1 MVIWLKRDSNK
12 AYELY
17 KQTKNEE
24 YMKII
29 IENAHR
35 IARKYIAES
44 RKKKGC
50 VYFMDKEDIDY
61 AVDLGITY
69 ALKTYD
75 HSKSAFS
82 THLFRCVSCKIV
94 NLNKVLTTKNKK
106 EKDIDV
112 LSANYEIQE
121 KDGKPQEIIDLIA
134 YDKCLEEY
142 NQEANYEIK
151 DLINN
156 LTDKNKK
163 IAILLISGY
172 SMAEISKIIGMSVS
186 SVCYRIKNSLKKE
199 LVREEYLI
207 G

>member
-1 MVIWLKRDSNK
+1 MESNK

-17 KQTKNEE
+17 KQTKSEE
-24 YMKII
+24 YIKII
-29 IENAHR
+29 SDNAHG
-35 IARKYIAES
+35 IARKYINEG
-44 RKKKGC
+44 RKKGC
-50 VYFMDKEDIDY
+50 VYFMDEEDIDY
-61 AVDLGITY
+61 AINLGISY
-69 ALKTYD
+69 ALKTFD
-75 HSKSAFS
+75 HSKSKFS
-82 THLFRCVSCKIV
+82 THLFRCVTCRIV
-94 NLNKVLTTKNKK
+94 NINKVLTTKNKR
-106 EKDIDV
+106 EKDIDI
-112 LSANYEIQE
+112 LSANFEMQE
-121 KDGKPQEIIDLIA
+121 KDGKSQKVIDLFT

-142 NQEANYEIK
+142 NQETNYEIK

>member
-1 MVIWLKRDSNK
+1 MESNK

-24 YMKII
+24 YIKII
-29 IENAHR
+29 SDNAHG
-35 IARKYIAES
+35 IARKYINEG
-44 RKKKGC
+44 RKKGC
-50 VYFMDKEDIDY
+50 VYFMDEEDIDY
-61 AVDLGITY
+61 AINIGITY

-75 HSKSAFS
+75 HSKSKFS
-82 THLFRCVSCKIV
+82 THLFRCVTCRIV
-94 NLNKVLTTKNKK
+94 NLNKVLTTKNKR
-106 EKDIDV
+106 EKNIDI
-112 LSANYEIQE
+112 LSANYEMQE
-121 KDGKPQEIIDLIA
+121 KDGKSQEIIDLFT

-142 NQEANYEIK
+142 NQESNYEIK

-163 IAILLISGY
+163 IAVLLISGY

-199 LVREEYLI
+199 LLRGGYYV
-207 G
+207 

>member
-1 MVIWLKRDSNK
+1 MESNK

-17 KQTKNEE
+17 KQTNDEE
-24 YMKII
+24 YIKII
-29 IENAHR
+29 NNNAHG
-35 IARKYIAES
+35 IARKYINEG
-44 RKKKGC
+44 RKKGC
-50 VYFMDKEDIDY
+50 VYFMDEEDIDY
-61 AVDLGITY
+61 AINLGISY
-69 ALKTYD
+69 ALKTFD
-75 HSKSAFS
+75 HSKSKFS
-82 THLFRCVSCKIV
+82 THLFRCVTCRIV
-94 NLNKVLTTKNKK
+94 NINKVLTTKNKR
-106 EKDIDV
+106 EKDVDV
-112 LSANYEIQE
+112 LSANFEIQE

-134 YDKCLEEY
+134 YDKCLDEY

-172 SMAEISKIIGMSVS
+172 SMAEISKIMDMSVS

>member
-1 MVIWLKRDSNK
+1 MKCDSNK

-24 YMKII
+24 YIKII
-29 IENAHR
+29 SDNAHG
-35 IARKYIAES
+35 IARKYINEG
-44 RKKKGC
+44 RKKGC
-50 VYFMDKEDIDY
+50 VYFMDEEDIDY
-61 AVDLGITY
+61 AINLGITY

-75 HSKSAFS
+75 HSKSKFS
-82 THLFRCVSCKIV
+82 THLFRCVTCRIV
-94 NLNKVLTTKNKK
+94 NLNKVLTTKNKR
-106 EKDIDV
+106 EKDIDI
-112 LSANYEIQE
+112 LSANYEMQE
-121 KDGKPQEIIDLIA
+121 KDGKSQEVIDLFT

-142 NQEANYEIK
+142 NQETNYEIK

>member
-1 MVIWLKRDSNK
+1 MKRDSNK

-35 IARKYIAES
+35 IAAKYIAES

-50 VYFMDKEDIDY
+50 VYFMNEEDIDY

-82 THLFRCVSCKIV
+82 THLFRCVACKIV
-94 NLNKVLTTKNKK
+94 NLNKTLTTKNKK
-106 EKDIDV
+106 EKDIDI

-121 KDGKPQEIIDLIA
+121 KDGKPQEIIDLFT
-134 YDKCLEEY
+134 YDKCFGEY
-142 NQEANYEIK
+142 NQEVNYEIK

-199 LVREEYLI
+199 LLRGGYDV
-207 G
+207 

>member
-1 MVIWLKRDSNK
+1 MKHDSNK
-12 AYELY
+12 VYELY

-29 IENAHR
+29 IENAHG
-35 IARKYIAES
+35 IARKYINEG
-44 RKKKGC
+44 RKKGC
-50 VYFMDKEDIDY
+50 VYFMDEEDTDY
-61 AVDLGITY
+61 AINLGVTY

-82 THLFRCVSCKIV
+82 THLFRCVACKIV
-94 NLNKVLTTKNKK
+94 NLNKTLTTKNKK
-106 EKDIDV
+106 EKDIDI

-151 DLINN
+151 DLIKK
-156 LTDKNKK
+156 LKSDKNKK
-163 IAILLISGY
+163 IAILLMSGY
-172 SMAEISKIIGMSVS
+172 SLTEISKIIGISVS
-186 SVCYRIKNSLKKE
+186 SVHYRVNNSLKKE
-199 LVREEYLI
+199 LVREGFLI

>member
-1 MVIWLKRDSNK
+1 MESNK

-17 KQTKNEE
+17 KQTKDEE
-24 YMKII
+24 YIKII
-29 IENAHR
+29 NNNAHG
-35 IARKYIAES
+35 IARKYINEG
-44 RKKKGC
+44 RKKGC
-50 VYFMDKEDIDY
+50 VYFMDEEDIDY
-61 AVDLGITY
+61 AINLGISY
-69 ALKTYD
+69 ALKTFD
-75 HSKSAFS
+75 HSKSKFS
-82 THLFRCVSCKIV
+82 THLFRCVTCRIV
-94 NLNKVLTTKNKK
+94 NINKVLTTKNKR
-106 EKDIDV
+106 EKDIDI

-134 YDKCLEEY
+134 YNKCLEEY

-172 SMAEISKIIGMSVS
+172 SMAEISKIIGISVA

>member
-1 MVIWLKRDSNK
+1 MESNK

-35 IARKYIAES
+35 IAAKYIAEN

-50 VYFMDKEDIDY
+50 VYFMDEEDIDY
-61 AVDLGITY
+61 AINLGITY

-75 HSKSAFS
+75 HSKSKFS
-82 THLFRCVSCKIV
+82 THLFRCVTCRIV
-94 NLNKVLTTKNKK
+94 NINKVLTTKNKR
-106 EKDIDV
+106 EKDIDI

-121 KDGKPQEIIDLIA
+121 KDGKQQEIIDVIT
-134 YDKCLEEY
+134 YDKCLKEY
-142 NQEANYEIK
+142 NQESNYEIK

-163 IAILLISGY
+163 IAILLMSGY
-172 SMAEISKIIGMSVS
+172 SLTEISRIIGISVS
-186 SVCYRIKNSLKKE
+186 SVDYRVNNSVKKE
-199 LVREEYLI
+199 LVREEFLVS
-207 G
+207 

>member
-1 MVIWLKRDSNK
+1 MESNK

-17 KQTKNEE
+17 RQTKNEE
-24 YMKII
+24 YIKII
-29 IENAHR
+29 SNNAHG
-35 IARKYIAES
+35 IARKYINEG
-44 RKKKGC
+44 RKKGC
-50 VYFMDKEDIDY
+50 VYFMDEEDIDY
-61 AVDLGITY
+61 AINLGISY
-69 ALKTYD
+69 ALKTFD
-75 HSKSAFS
+75 HSKSKFS
-82 THLFRCVSCKIV
+82 THLFRCVTCRIV
-94 NLNKVLTTKNKK
+94 NINKVLTTKNKR
-106 EKDIDV
+106 EKDIDI
-112 LSANYEIQE
+112 LSANYEMQE
-121 KDGKPQEIIDLIA
+121 KDGKSQEIIDLIT

-142 NQEANYEIK
+142 NQESNYEIK

>member
-1 MVIWLKRDSNK
+1 MESNK

-17 KQTKNEE
+17 KQTKSEE
-24 YMKII
+24 YIKII
-29 IENAHR
+29 SDNAHG
-35 IARKYIAES
+35 IARKYINEG
-44 RKKKGC
+44 RKKGC
-50 VYFMDKEDIDY
+50 VYFMDEEDIDY
-61 AVDLGITY
+61 AINIGISY
-69 ALKTYD
+69 ALKTFD
-75 HSKSAFS
+75 HSKSKFS
-82 THLFRCVSCKIV
+82 THLFRCVTCRIV
-94 NLNKVLTTKNKK
+94 NINKVLTTKNKR
-106 EKDIDV
+106 EKDIDI
-112 LSANYEIQE
+112 LSANYEMQE
-121 KDGKPQEIIDLIA
+121 KDGKPQEIIDLIT

-142 NQEANYEIK
+142 NQETNYEIK

>member
-1 MVIWLKRDSNK
+1 MESNK

-17 KQTKNEE
+17 KQTNNEE
-24 YMKII
+24 YIKII
-29 IENAHR
+29 SDNAHG
-35 IARKYIAES
+35 IARKYINEG
-44 RKKKGC
+44 RKKGC
-50 VYFMDKEDIDY
+50 VYFMDEEDTDY
-61 AVDLGITY
+61 AINLGVTY

-82 THLFRCVSCKIV
+82 THLFRCVACKIV
-94 NLNKVLTTKNKK
+94 NLNKTLTTKNKK
-106 EKDIDV
+106 EKDIDI

-142 NQEANYEIK
+142 NQESNYEIK

-156 LTDKNKK
+156 LKSDKNKK
-163 IAILLISGY
+163 IAVLLMSGY
-172 SMAEISKIIGMSVS
+172 SLTEISKIIGISVS
-186 SVCYRIKNSLKKE
+186 SVHYRVNNSLKKE
-199 LVREEYLI
+199 LVREEFLI

>member
-1 MVIWLKRDSNK
+1 MKCDSNK

-24 YMKII
+24 YIKII
-29 IENAHR
+29 NDNAHG
-35 IARKYIAES
+35 IARKYINEG
-44 RKKKGC
+44 RKKGC
-50 VYFMDKEDIDY
+50 VYFMDEEDIDY
-61 AVDLGITY
+61 AVDLGIAY

-82 THLFRCVSCKIV
+82 THLFRCVACKIV
-94 NLNKVLTTKNKK
+94 NLNKTLTTKNKK
-106 EKDIDV
+106 EKDIDI

-121 KDGKPQEIIDLIA
+121 KDGKPQEIIDLIT

-172 SMAEISKIIGMSVS
+172 SMTEISKIIGISVS
-186 SVCYRIKNSLKKE
+186 SVHYRVNNSLKKE
-199 LVREEYLI
+199 LLREEYYI

>member
-1 MVIWLKRDSNK
+1 MESNK

-24 YMKII
+24 YIKII
-29 IENAHR
+29 SDNAHG
-35 IARKYIAES
+35 IARKYINEG
-44 RKKKGC
+44 RKKGC
-50 VYFMDKEDIDY
+50 VYFMDEEDIDY
-61 AVDLGITY
+61 AINLGITY

-75 HSKSAFS
+75 HSKSKFS
-82 THLFRCVSCKIV
+82 THLFRCVTCRIV
-94 NLNKVLTTKNKK
+94 NLNKVLTTKNKR

-112 LSANYEIQE
+112 LSANFEIQE

-142 NQEANYEIK
+142 NQQANYEFK
-151 DLINN
+151 ELINN

-163 IAILLISGY
+163 IAVLLISGY

-186 SVCYRIKNSLKKE
+186 SVHYRIKNSLKKE

-207 G
+207 V

>member
-1 MVIWLKRDSNK
+1 MESNK

-17 KQTKNEE
+17 KQTNNEE
-24 YMKII
+24 YIKII
-29 IENAHR
+29 SNNAHG
-35 IARKYIAES
+35 IARKYINEG
-44 RKKKGC
+44 RKKGC
-50 VYFMDKEDIDY
+50 VYFMDEEDIDY
-61 AVDLGITY
+61 AINLGISY
-69 ALKTYD
+69 ALKTFD
-75 HSKSAFS
+75 HSKSKFS
-82 THLFRCVSCKIV
+82 THLFRCVTCRIV
-94 NLNKVLTTKNKK
+94 NINKVLTTKNKR
-106 EKDIDV
+106 EKDIDI

>member
-1 MVIWLKRDSNK
+1 MESNK

-17 KQTKNEE
+17 KQTKDEE
-24 YMKII
+24 YIKII
-29 IENAHR
+29 SNNAHG
-35 IARKYIAES
+35 IARKYINEG
-44 RKKKGC
+44 RKKGC
-50 VYFMDKEDIDY
+50 VYFMDEEDIDY
-61 AVDLGITY
+61 AINLGISY
-69 ALKTYD
+69 ALKTFD
-75 HSKSAFS
+75 HSKSKFS
-82 THLFRCVSCKIV
+82 THLFRCVTCRIV
-94 NLNKVLTTKNKK
+94 NINKVLTTKNKK
-106 EKDIDV
+106 EKDVDI

-121 KDGKPQEIIDLIA
+121 KDGKPQEIIDLFT

-142 NQEANYEIK
+142 NQETNYEIK

-199 LVREEYLI
+199 LLRGGYYV
-207 G
+207 

>member
-1 MVIWLKRDSNK
+1 MESNK

-17 KQTKNEE
+17 KQTKDEE
-24 YMKII
+24 YIKII
-29 IENAHR
+29 SNNAHG
-35 IARKYIAES
+35 IARKYINEG
-44 RKKKGC
+44 RKKGC
-50 VYFMDKEDIDY
+50 VYFMDEEDIDY
-61 AVDLGITY
+61 AINIGISY
-69 ALKTYD
+69 ALKTFD
-75 HSKSAFS
+75 HSKSKFS
-82 THLFRCVSCKIV
+82 THLFRCVTCRIV
-94 NLNKVLTTKNKK
+94 NINKVLTTKNKK
-106 EKDIDV
+106 EKDIDI

-172 SMAEISKIIGMSVS
+172 SMTEISKIIGMSVS

-199 LVREEYLI
+199 LLREEYLI
-207 G
+207 V

>member
-1 MVIWLKRDSNK
+1 MESNK

-24 YMKII
+24 YIKII
-29 IENAHR
+29 SDNAHG
-35 IARKYIAES
+35 IARKYINEG
-44 RKKKGC
+44 RKKGC
-50 VYFMDKEDIDY
+50 VYFMDEEDIDY
-61 AVDLGITY
+61 AINLGISY
-69 ALKTYD
+69 ALKTFD
-75 HSKSAFS
+75 HSKSKFS
-82 THLFRCVSCKIV
+82 THLFRCVACKIV
-94 NLNKVLTTKNKK
+94 NLNKTLTTKNKK
-106 EKDIDV
+106 EKDIDI

-121 KDGKPQEIIDLIA
+121 KDGKPQEIIDLFT

-142 NQEANYEIK
+142 NQETNYEIK

-172 SMAEISKIIGMSVS
+172 SMTEISKIIGISVS
-186 SVCYRIKNSLKKE
+186 SVHYRVNNSLKKE
-199 LVREEYLI
+199 LVREEFLI

>member
-1 MVIWLKRDSNK
+1 MESNK

-24 YMKII
+24 YIKII
-29 IENAHR
+29 NDNAHG
-35 IARKYIAES
+35 IARKYINEG
-44 RKKKGC
+44 RKKGC
-50 VYFMDKEDIDY
+50 VYFMDEEDIDY
-61 AVDLGITY
+61 AINLGISY
-69 ALKTYD
+69 ALKTFD
-75 HSKSAFS
+75 NSKSKFS
-82 THLFRCVSCKIV
+82 THLFRCVTCRIV
-94 NLNKVLTTKNKK
+94 NINKVLTTKNKR
-106 EKDIDV
+106 EKDVDV

-142 NQEANYEIK
+142 NQESNYEIK

-172 SMAEISKIIGMSVS
+172 SMAEISEIIGISTS

>member
-1 MVIWLKRDSNK
+1 MKRDSNK

-29 IENAHR
+29 IKNAHG
-35 IARKYIAES
+35 IARKYINEG
-44 RKKKGC
+44 RKKGC
-50 VYFMDKEDIDY
+50 IYFMDEEDIDY

-69 ALKTYD
+69 ALKTYN
-75 HSKSAFS
+75 HSKSKFS
-82 THLFRCVSCKIV
+82 THLFRCVTCRIV
-94 NLNKVLTTKNKK
+94 NINKVLTTKNKR
-106 EKDIDV
+106 EKDIDI

-121 KDGKPQEIIDLIA
+121 KDGKPQEIIELIT

-142 NQEANYEIK
+142 NQESNYEIK

-199 LVREEYLI
+199 LLKEEYYI

>member
-1 MVIWLKRDSNK
+1 MESNK

-17 KQTKNEE
+17 KQTKDEE
-24 YMKII
+24 YIKII
-29 IENAHR
+29 NDNAHG
-35 IARKYIAES
+35 IARKYINEG
-44 RKKKGC
+44 RKKGC
-50 VYFMDKEDIDY
+50 VYFMDEEDIDY

-75 HSKSAFS
+75 HTKSKFS
-82 THLFRCVSCKIV
+82 THLFRCVTCRIV
-94 NLNKVLTTKNKK
+94 NLNKVLTTKNKR
-106 EKDIDV
+106 EKDIDI
-112 LSANYEIQE
+112 LSANFEIQE
-121 KDGKPQEIIDLIA
+121 KDGKPQEIIDLIT

-142 NQEANYEIK
+142 NQETNYEIK

-199 LVREEYLI
+199 LLRGGYYV
-207 G
+207 